1 VTIEPVATN
10 RPTPRLATSRRCFF
24 RPGGGRRVL
33 VGASRVRFDA
43 SGLWVRGAGL
53 GRGPLAFASRARGGE
68 ARFRASGTFVA
79 AHLSVLLRAPLFFFD
94 VWIDLVAPA
103 LRALLPGLPR
113 KLGGDERPPVP
124 VNLL

>member
-1 VTIEPVATN
+1 VH
-10 RPTPRLATSRRCFF
+10 
-24 RPGGGRRVL
+24 
-33 VGASRVRFDA
+33 FDA

-53 GRGPLAFASRARGGE
+53 GRGPLAFASRARGGEE

-113 KLGGDERPPVP
+113 ELGGDERPPVP